1 MATYKV
7 TLINEEVGI
16 NTTIDCPEDQF
27 ILDTAEEIGIDLPYS
42 CRAGACSTCVGKIT
56 EGTVDQSEQSFL
68 EDEQMEAGFVL
79 TCVAYP
85 SSDCTIIPHMEDEL
99 Y

>member
-1 MATYKV
+1 MKKLIDV
-7 TLINEEVGI
+7 TL
-16 NTTIDCPEDQF
+16 DCPDDQF
-27 ILDTAEEIGIDLPYS
+27 VLDTAEEAGIELPYS
-42 CRAGACSTCVGKIT
+42 CRGACSTVQVKL
-56 EGTVDQSEQSFL
+56 QKEQQINQNNHL
-68 EDEQMEAGFVL
+68 EDEQMEAGFCL